1 MIRFK
6 TIAIFL
12 LAVSVS
18 HYKVWGQ
25 SGSWADYQEPY
36 SSSGTTITIA
46 SAGQLA
52 KLAAVVNEGADLS
65 GVIIG
70 LSNNIDLSEH
80 YWVPIGTALH
90 PFNGKFVG
98 FSHTVSGLNINDA
111 DLDNAGLFGYCNGAT
126 ISNLTV
132 NAGSISAG
140 ENVGVLAGTLI
151 SSTVTGCSVS
161 ATSISGTRN
170 VSVLVGYRDK
180 VSGITS
186 CTVTS
191 AVSVSLA
198 SRSDLTANLNKPC
211 NVTLSGRTL
220 YKDGAWN
227 TICLPFDYDPAYG
240 VLSGDGVKVYTLT
253 DQANKAAEIID
264 DRLIL
269 RFRENIA
276 GNGVMRAGVP
286 YIIKWNNTGSN
297 LSNPVFNGVVPRVT
311 STDDYDYNN
320 GVEGANR
327 VRFCGTFD
335 PISFSSSD
343 QSILFMGEENTLYY
357 PNGIKTIKVGAFR
370 AYFKIGDYSGSSQIK
385 DFDLNFGD
393 ATDIT
398 SDFIFDEMENSSDN
412 KWFTIDGRCI
422 IGKPTEKGLYIHKG
436 RKEIIK

>member
-1 MIRFK
+1 MMKRVGLNLLNLLRF
-6 TIAIFL
+6 IVFVFFFCPQML
-12 LAVSVS
+12 
-18 HYKVWGQ
+18 
-25 SGSWADYQEPY
+25 WADE
-36 SSSGTTITIA
+36 
-46 SAGQLA
+46 L
-52 KLAAVVNEGADLS
+52 N
-65 GVIIG
+65 
-70 LSNNIDLSEH
+70 
-80 YWVPIGTALH
+80 IGTADGLAAFSSVVNAGTSYKGINVNLTADIDLKDYNWT
-90 PFNGKFVG
+90 PIGSSYTSAFEGTFNGGGHKI
-98 FSHTVSGLNINDA
+98 TGLTINNDA
-111 DLDNAGLFGYCNGAT
+111 LDNAGLFGYCNGAT
-126 ISNLTV
+126 IQNLTIE
-132 NAGSISAG
+132 NASIKG
-140 ENVGVLAGTLI
+140 DENVGILAGTLVDCKI
-151 SSTVTGCSVS
+151 ENCTVS
-161 ATSISGTRN
+161 ATKVFGTRN
-170 VSVLVGYRDK
+170 VSALVGYREN
-180 VSGITS
+180 VTETG

-240 VLSGDGVKVYTLT
+240 VLSGDGVEVYTLT

-286 YIIKWNNTGSN
+286 YIIKWNNTGSE
-297 LSNPVFNGVVPRVT
+297 LFEPVFQGVVPRVT
-311 STDDYDYNN
+311 STDDYNN

-343 QSILFMGEENTLYY
+343 QSILFMAEGNTLYY

>member
-1 MIRFK
+1 MMKRVGLNLLNLLRF
-6 TIAIFL
+6 IFFIFFFCPQIL
-12 LAVSVS
+12 
-18 HYKVWGQ
+18 
-25 SGSWADYQEPY
+25 WAEDI
-36 SSSGTTITIA
+36 S
-46 SAGQLA
+46 
-52 KLAAVVNEGADLS
+52 
-65 GVIIG
+65 
-70 LSNNIDLSEH
+70 
-80 YWVPIGTALH
+80 IGTASELAGLKSIVEESLNPKDINVILTANISLEGYNWIPIGSSSH
-90 PFNGKFVG
+90 AFEGTFNGDGNKITGLTIDPGVG
-98 FSHTVSGLNINDA
+98 EA
-111 DLDNAGLFGYCNGAT
+111 LDNAGLFGYCNGAT
-126 ISNLTV
+126 IQNLTIE
-132 NAGSISAG
+132 NASIKG
-140 ENVGVLAGTLI
+140 DENVGILAGTLVDCKI
-151 SSTVTGCSVS
+151 ENCTVS
-161 ATSISGTRN
+161 ATKVFGTRN
-170 VSVLVGYRDK
+170 VSALVGFREN
-180 VSGITS
+180 VTETG

-240 VLSGDGVKVYTLT
+240 VLSGDGVEVYTLT

-286 YIIKWNNTGSN
+286 YIIKWNNTGSE
-297 LSNPVFNGVVPRVT
+297 LFEPVFQGVVPRVT
-311 STDDYDYNN
+311 STDDYNN

-343 QSILFMGEENTLYY
+343 QSILFMAEGNTLYY

-398 SDFIFDEMENSSDN
+398 SDFFFDEMENSSDN

>member
-1 MIRFK
+1 MMKRVGLNLLNLLRF
-6 TIAIFL
+6 IVFVFFFCPQML
-12 LAVSVS
+12 
-18 HYKVWGQ
+18 
-25 SGSWADYQEPY
+25 WADE
-36 SSSGTTITIA
+36 
-46 SAGQLA
+46 L
-52 KLAAVVNEGADLS
+52 N
-65 GVIIG
+65 
-70 LSNNIDLSEH
+70 
-80 YWVPIGTALH
+80 IGTADGLAAFSSVVNAGTSYKGINVNLTADIDLKDYNWT
-90 PFNGKFVG
+90 PIGSSYTSAFEGTFNGGGHKI
-98 FSHTVSGLNINDA
+98 TGLTINNDA
-111 DLDNAGLFGYCNGAT
+111 LDNAGLFGYCNGAT

-186 CTVTS
+186 CTVPS
-191 AVSVSLA
+191 AVSVGLA
-198 SRSDLTANLNKPC
+198 SSSDLTADNLNKPC
-211 NVTLSGRTL
+211 DVTLSGRTL

-253 DQANKAAEIID
+253 DQANKAAEIIE

-269 RFRENIA
+269 IFGDNVA

-286 YIIKWNNTGSN
+286 YIIKWTSGSN

-311 STDDYDYNN
+311 STDDYNN

-343 QSILFMGEENTLYY
+343 QSILFMAEGNTLYY

-398 SDFIFDEMENSSDN
+398 SDFFFDEMENSSDN

>member
-1 MIRFK
+1 MMKRVGLNLLNLLRF
-6 TIAIFL
+6 IFFIFFFCPQIL
-12 LAVSVS
+12 
-18 HYKVWGQ
+18 
-25 SGSWADYQEPY
+25 WADE
-36 SSSGTTITIA
+36 
-46 SAGQLA
+46 L
-52 KLAAVVNEGADLS
+52 N
-65 GVIIG
+65 
-70 LSNNIDLSEH
+70 
-80 YWVPIGTALH
+80 IGTADGLAAFSSVVNAGTSYKGINVNLTADIDLKDYNWT
-90 PFNGKFVG
+90 PIGSSYTSAFEGTFNGGGHKI
-98 FSHTVSGLNINDA
+98 TGLTINNDA
-111 DLDNAGLFGYCNGAT
+111 LYNAGLFGYCNGAT

-186 CTVTS
+186 CTVPS
-191 AVSVSLA
+191 AVSVGLA
-198 SRSDLTANLNKPC
+198 SSSGLTADNLNKPC
-211 NVTLSGRTL
+211 DVTLSGRTL

-253 DQANKAAEIID
+253 DQANKAAEIIE

-269 RFRENIA
+269 IFGDNVA

-286 YIIKWNNTGSN
+286 YIIKWTSGSN

-311 STDDYDYNN
+311 STDDYNN

-343 QSILFMGEENTLYY
+343 QSILFMAEGNTLYY

-398 SDFIFDEMENSSDN
+398 SDFFFDEMENSSAN

>member
-46 SAGQLA
+46 NAGQLA
-52 KLAAVVNEGADLS
+52 RLAAVVNEGADFSDVTINLTADINL
-65 GVIIG
+65 G
-70 LSNNIDLSEH
+70 EH
-80 YWVPIGTALH
+80 YWMPIGTALH

-111 DLDNAGLFGYCNGAT
+111 DLDNAGLFGYARGAT

-186 CTVTS
+186 CSVTATDVNLANSADNGTVLS
-191 AVSVSLA
+191 GCQ
-198 SRSDLTANLNKPC
+198 NKPC
-211 NVTLSGRTL
+211 DVTLSGRTL
-220 YKDGAWN
+220 YKDGKWN

-240 VLSGDGVKVYTLT
+240 VLAGDGVEIYTLSG
-253 DQANKAAEIID
+253 AAID
-264 DRLIL
+264 GTRLNL
-269 RFRENIA
+269 TFGDNVA

-286 YIIKWNNTGSN
+286 YIVKWSDTGEN
-297 LSNPVFNGVVPRVT
+297 LSNPVFQGVVPRVT
-311 STDDYDYNN
+311 VPADYDN
-320 GVEGANR
+320 GESGDAK
-327 VRFCGTFD
+327 VRLRGTF
-335 PISFSSSD
+335 SQQTLAASEN
-343 QSILFMGEENTLYY
+343 ILFMGGNNTLYY
-357 PNGIKTIKVGAFR
+357 SGKSTNMGACR
-370 AYFKIGDYSGSSQIK
+370 AYFQIGEDVSSAKLLSGFDFTFGEETVSGMVELGVRSEETEAGNGF
-385 DFDLNFGD
+385 FDLQGRR
-393 ATDIT
+393 
-398 SDFIFDEMENSSDN
+398 
-412 KWFTIDGRCI
+412 FT
-422 IGKPTEKGLYIHKG
+422 GKPNRKGIYIING
-436 RKEIIK
+436 MKEVIK

>member
-46 SAGQLA
+46 NAGQLA
-52 KLAAVVNEGADLS
+52 RLAAVVNEGADFSDVTINLTADINL
-65 GVIIG
+65 G
-70 LSNNIDLSEH
+70 EH
-80 YWVPIGTALH
+80 YWMPIGTALH

-111 DLDNAGLFGYCNGAT
+111 DLDNAGLFGYASGAT
-126 ISNLTV
+126 ISGLTV
-132 NAGSISAG
+132 SAGSIAAD
-140 ENVGVLAGTLI
+140 ENVGILAGSLI
-151 SSTVTGCSVS
+151 SSTLTNCSVS
-161 ATSISGTRN
+161 ATSISGSRN
-170 VSVLVGYRDK
+170 VSALVGYRDK

-198 SRSDLTANLNKPC
+198 SSSDLTADNLNKPC
-211 NVTLSGRTL
+211 DVTLSGRTL

-240 VLSGDGVKVYTLT
+240 VLSGDGVEVYTLT
-253 DQANKAAEIID
+253 DQANKAAEIIE

-269 RFRENIA
+269 IFGDNVA
-276 GNGVMRAGVP
+276 GNGVMRAGAP

-311 STDDYDYNN
+311 STDDYNN

-370 AYFKIGDYSGSSQIK
+370 AYFKIGDYSGSSKIK

>member
-1 MIRFK
+1 MIRIK
-6 TIAIFL
+6 SIAIFL
-12 LAVSVS
+12 LAFTAYQ
-18 HYKVWGQ
+18 YKVWGQ
-25 SGSWADYQEPY
+25 SGSWAGYQNDYTG
-36 SSSGTTITIA
+36 SGTTITIA
-46 SAGQLA
+46 NAGQLA
-52 KLAAVVNEGADLS
+52 RLAAVVNGGADFS
-65 GVIIG
+65 GVTINLTADINLG
-70 LSNNIDLSEH
+70 EH
-80 YWVPIGTALH
+80 YWVPIGTAGH
-90 PFNGKFVG
+90 RFNGTFNGGSK
-98 FSHTVSGLNINDA
+98 TVSGLNINDGA
-111 DLDNAGLFGYCNGAT
+111 LDDAGLFGYCNGAT
-126 ISNLTV
+126 IQNLTIE
-132 NAGSISAG
+132 NASIIG
-140 ENVGVLAGTLI
+140 DENVGILAGTLVDCTI
-151 SSTVTGCSVS
+151 EDCTVS
-161 ATSISGTRN
+161 ATEVIGTRN
-170 VSVLVGYRDK
+170 VSALVGYREK
-180 VSGITS
+180 VTETG

-191 AVSVSLA
+191 AVSVGLA
-198 SRSDLTANLNKPC
+198 SSSDLTADNLNKPC
-211 NVTLSGRTL
+211 DVTLSGRTL

-253 DQANKAAEIID
+253 DQTNKAAEIIE

-269 RFRENIA
+269 IFGDNVA

-286 YIIKWNNTGSN
+286 YIIKWTSGSN

-311 STDDYDYNN
+311 STDDYNN

-343 QSILFMGEENTLYY
+343 QSILFMAEGNTLYY

-370 AYFKIGDYSGSSQIK
+370 AYFKIGDYSGSSNIK

-393 ATDIT
+393 ATGIT
-398 SDFIFDEMENSSDN
+398 SDFIFDEMETCSDN

>member
-1 MIRFK
+1 MIRIK
-6 TIAIFL
+6 SIAIFL
-12 LAVSVS
+12 LAFTAYQ
-18 HYKVWGQ
+18 YKVWGQ
-25 SGSWADYQEPY
+25 SGSWADYQKDY
-36 SSSGTTITIA
+36 TGSGTTITIVN
-46 SAGQLA
+46 AGQLA

-65 GVIIG
+65 SVTINLEGD
-70 LSNNIDLSEH
+70 IDLKD
-80 YWVPIGTALH
+80 YNWTPIGSSYTSAFEGT
-90 PFNGKFVG
+90 FNGGGHKI
-98 FSHTVSGLNINDA
+98 TGLTINNDA
-111 DLDNAGLFGYCNGAT
+111 LDNAGLFGYCNGAT

-240 VLSGDGVKVYTLT
+240 VLAGDDVEVYTLT

-286 YIIKWNNTGSN
+286 YIIKWKNTGSN
-297 LSNPVFNGVVPRVT
+297 LSNPVFNGVVPRVI
-311 STDDYDYNN
+311 STDDYNN

-343 QSILFMGEENTLYY
+343 QSILFMAEGNTLYY

-370 AYFKIGDYSGSSQIK
+370 AYFKIGDDSGSSQIK

>member
-1 MIRFK
+1 MMKRVGLNLLNLLRF
-6 TIAIFL
+6 IVFVFFFCPQML
-12 LAVSVS
+12 
-18 HYKVWGQ
+18 
-25 SGSWADYQEPY
+25 WADE
-36 SSSGTTITIA
+36 
-46 SAGQLA
+46 L
-52 KLAAVVNEGADLS
+52 N
-65 GVIIG
+65 
-70 LSNNIDLSEH
+70 
-80 YWVPIGTALH
+80 IGTADGLAAFSSVVNAGTSYKGINVNLTADIDLKDYNWT
-90 PFNGKFVG
+90 PIGSSYTSAFEGTFNGGGHKI
-98 FSHTVSGLNINDA
+98 TGLTINNDA
-111 DLDNAGLFGYCNGAT
+111 LDNAGLFGYCNGAT

-198 SRSDLTANLNKPC
+198 SSSDLTADNLNKPC
-211 NVTLSGRTL
+211 DVTLSGRTL

-253 DQANKAAEIID
+253 DQTNKAAKIIE

-269 RFRENIA
+269 IFGDNVA

-286 YIIKWNNTGSN
+286 YIIKWTSGSN

-311 STDDYDYNN
+311 STDDYNN

-343 QSILFMGEENTLYY
+343 QSILFMAEGNTLYY

-422 IGKPTEKGLYIHKG
+422 IGKPIEKGLYIHKG
-436 RKEIIK
+436 RKEILR